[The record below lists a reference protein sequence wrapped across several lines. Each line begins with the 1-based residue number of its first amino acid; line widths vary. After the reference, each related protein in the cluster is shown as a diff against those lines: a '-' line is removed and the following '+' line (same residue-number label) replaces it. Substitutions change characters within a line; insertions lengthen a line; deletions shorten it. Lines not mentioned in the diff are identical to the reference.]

1 MLRGNDAREDLAAA
15 GGAEEGT
22 AAAWPRGAAGRA
34 RFFLKCL
41 GSVPA
46 ASAGE
51 PGVDPKAALKTRR
64 RRDLFD
70 ATLPIRSGPSALA
83 AGMRR
88 KVTKNRFLAP
98 KGRPVRGRQRRRL
111 HPPARQGPPSSS
123 TSSSPPPLA
132 PTVAAEPPT
141 SVAAPS
147 SRAAAAA
154 VRREAA
160 SSDSARRSIFNKL
173 GTVNDLCT
181 LFFDNFSL
189 SSNFPRGADGERP
202 RGLDRYREGGVG
214 KVAATTRL

>member
-41 GSVPA
+41 GSVPT
-46 ASAGE
+46 ASADE

-64 RRDLFD
+64 RRDLSD

-154 VRREAA
+154 AARREAA

-173 GTVNDLCT
+173 LTFVH
-181 LFFDNFSL
+181 FFFGNFSF